1 MNNVKYWRE
10 KNNFTQNELAE
21 KSGISLRTI
30 QRIEAGSSLKGFTLH
45 SIAKALETNPE
56 NLLAKKTENIE
67 RAKLIN
73 LSALLGLIIP
83 FGGVIFPFILTSKT
97 KDFHN
102 KKLEK
107 KILEIQII
115 LAVLQSVFLISCPFF
130 QKEFNI
136 RKPLFIYG
144 LVLFFITKLLIVVMN
159 GRSLNKSRRLL
170 IYLKTTFL

>member
-30 QRIEAGSSLKGFTLH
+30 QRIEGGSSLKGFTLH

-56 NLLAKKTENIE
+56 HLLAKKTENIE

-73 LSALLGLIIP
+73 LSVLLGLIIP

-97 KDFHN
+97 EDFDN
-102 KKLEK
+102 KQLGK
-107 KILEIQII
+107 KIIEIQII
-115 LAVLQSVFLISCPFF
+115 LAVLQSVFLIACPFF

-144 LVLFFITKLLIVVMN
+144 LVLFFITKLLIVIMN
-159 GRSLNKSRRLL
+159 GRNLNKSRRLL
-170 IYLKTTFL
+170 IYLKNSFL